1 MLFIHLCVCINLH
14 SHAGIHCTAPS
25 QHHNTACACVQ
36 HFWFIFGLYI
46 NTKLKLCLRFCVVHI
61 FVSPGPQPA
70 SFSFPSFFVFFF
82 LLFYP
87 YLFPLTRAHHAST
100 LLRSSLKPGPSSV
113 TSATT
118 SAWLWRNLFKS
129 TGLCTEWFLLIYIL
143 PDTVTDRANQPI
155 TALET
160 DRHSFTGEMGWDE
173 FDWLA
178 DCHRAAGALQ
188 NHLCTAGRQYYV
200 GARVCVSVCAS
211 TLFFAGVC
219 TYGCACE
226 CGWSSLTQITHC
238 TLSAVTGKESGCQ
251 VGPAHIFKGWQN

>member
-25 QHHNTACACVQ
+25 QHHNTACACATFLIYIWIIYQ
-36 HFWFIFGLYI
+36 HKIKALFTLLCCTYFCLARSTASLIFISFV
-46 NTKLKLCLRFCVVHI
+46 FC
-61 FVSPGPQPA
+61 
-70 SFSFPSFFVFFF
+70 FFF